1 MVEVGWGRYL
11 FLIGNESA
19 LAGRIGSIMKRF
31 GITDGKIK
39 IE

>member
-19 LAGRIGSIMKRF
+19 LAGRIGSIMKIF
-31 GITDGKIK
+31 GITNGIVKT
-39 IE
+39 E